1 MSSNITVPNLLTT
14 AEAATVLRCSRGTI
28 YRLIDEGKLPA
39 LRVGGRLRI
48 DAGQLERWLY
58 REPEEPRDAA

>member
-1 MSSNITVPNLLTT
+1 MSSNITMPNLLTT
-14 AEAATVLRCSRGTI
+14 AEAARVLRCSRGTV

-58 REPEEPRDAA
+58 GEDRDAA